1 MKTTKILLIFVSTLF
16 AILICFSCG
25 KNSGNEPTPPEPE
38 KPKPQI
44 PAWDKSKTA
53 TVYFVSKLQNTAI
66 ASTENTYKKI
76 GDYLAKKKYHAAL
89 IHRTDIDTHDANR
102 INGGAI
108 CAFATTKALAYAAHG
123 YAGNTLR
130 GTSILLDSIV
140 AQGENVFAKT
150 LRMKNVPTKINSDL
164 DLPLTTM
171 HIENQSELD
180 AFSSDLSNLYA
191 RKLLIIATISSSI
204 YDKLE
209 TSVKNSGQK
218 FRLEKV
224 KTTGTTPYTL
234 FILSPKYWLLRETT
248 SENIAETISAYCL
261 QIETNVFY

>member
-1 MKTTKILLIFVSTLF
+1 MKTTKIFLIFASVLF
-16 AILICFSCG
+16 AILICFSCE
-25 KNSGNEPTPPEPE
+25 KNSGNEPTPSEPQ
-38 KPKPQI
+38 KPNPQI
-44 PAWDKSKTA
+44 PAWNKSKTA
-53 TVYFVSKLQNTAI
+53 TVYFVSKLQNTVV
-66 ASTENTYKKI
+66 ASTEDVYKKI
-76 GDYLAKKKYHAAL
+76 GDYLAKKTFHAAL
-89 IHRTDIDTHDANR
+89 IDRTDIDTHDVNR

-108 CAFATTKALAYAAHG
+108 CAFATTKVLAYATHG
-123 YAGNTLR
+123 YTENMLR

-140 AQGENVFAKT
+140 AQGENIFAET
-150 LRMKNVPTKINSDL
+150 LRMKNIPARINSAL

-180 AFSSDLSNLYA
+180 AFSSDLANLYA

-209 TSVKNSGQK
+209 TSVKKSGQK

-224 KTTGTTPYTL
+224 KTTSTNPYTL
-234 FILSPKYWLLRETT
+234 FILSPHYWLLRETT
-248 SENIAETISAYCL
+248 SENIVETIPAYCL